1 MSIYCVGLCL
11 TSLTGLSLKEKFILL
26 ALCEKADNDGSN
38 AWPSVAT
45 LARYAECS
53 ERTVQR
59 ALSELRQKGWIS
71 IARKAT
77 QYRPRVYT
85 VNLDRLQGCQSVTH
99 QPTTE
104 ASRGDTAMAPD
115 PSSTRPVQEETVSV
129 NGLEVHSFIQWWMNT
144 YKGKLKGTRYILRA
158 GRDVTLIQR
167 LLRSYGIERL
177 KLMSELFLVTDEP
190 FIASTDRGIP
200 LLSAKSMWLDRL
212 LREHGR

>member
-1 MSIYCVGLCL
+1 
-11 TSLTGLSLKEKFILL
+11 
-26 ALCEKADNDGSN
+26 
-38 AWPSVAT
+38 
-45 LARYAECS
+45 
-53 ERTVQR
+53 
-59 ALSELRQKGWIS
+59 
-71 IARKAT
+71 
-77 QYRPRVYT
+77 
-85 VNLDRLQGCQSVTH
+85 
-99 QPTTE
+99 
-104 ASRGDTAMAPD
+104 MAPD